1 HPDDTNRCPLA
12 PAPEPGVDTPI
23 APLNFDP
30 RNTRPPAPESLVG
43 WVNEWNDGY
52 MNSATAILKLAEAI
66 DALTVEAKSK
76 ARVHD
81 AALNFA
87 ARDRHEQAK
96 RIETLEAATSSA
108 RSAAHEEDHL
118 NELADARDAAQ

>member
-1 HPDDTNRCPLA
+1 MRLSFWRFGVKVWRNNQWEYLA
-12 PAPEPGVDTPI
+12 DREANPI
-23 APLNFDP
+23 SE
-30 RNTRPPAPESLVG
+30 PPAPESLAGLLAAAYSCEASDAV
-43 WVNEWNDGY
+43 
-52 MNSATAILKLAEAI
+52 LAEAI